1 MGLGALRGSFFMS
14 TPALL
19 KLTEGNQIVW
29 CVEYAGMR
37 RCHRQDWQAKS
48 LYDCC
53 LDVYRSKLTIDQDSP
68 A

>member
-1 MGLGALRGSFFMS
+1 MGSGALRGLFFMS

-19 KLTEGNQIVW
+19 KLTEGNQMVW

-37 RCHRQDWQAKS
+37 RCHRQDWQAKW
-48 LYDCC
+48 LYDYCID
-53 LDVYRSKLTIDQDSP
+53 LYGSKLIINQDGP